1 MVSARQTIEWYVG
14 RSGSV
19 VSARDRQSSGT
30 WGRSGSVVNAR
41 DRQLSGT
48 WGAVAQWLMHATDN
62 RVVRG
67 AQWLSG

>member
-1 MVSARQTIEWYVG
+1 MG
-14 RSGSV
+14 RSDSV

-30 WGRSGSVVNAR
+30 WG
-41 DRQLSGT
+41 
-48 WGAVAQWLMHATDN
+48 AVAQWLVRATGN

>member
-1 MVSARQTIEWYVG
+1 MG

-30 WGRSGSVVNAR
+30 WG
-41 DRQLSGT
+41 
-48 WGAVAQWLMHATDN
+48 AVAQWLVRATDN